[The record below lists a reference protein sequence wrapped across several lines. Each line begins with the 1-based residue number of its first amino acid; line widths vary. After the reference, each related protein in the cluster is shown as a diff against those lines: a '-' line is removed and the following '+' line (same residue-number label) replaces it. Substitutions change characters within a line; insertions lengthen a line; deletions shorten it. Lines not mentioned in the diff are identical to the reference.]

1 MGIFD
6 RMGRV
11 ISSNVNA
18 LLDRAENPRKSIDLL
33 IDEMKEQI
41 RRAREEVVA
50 AVAAEK
56 QIKKKVEE
64 LDAEAERWTRR
75 AELALTNGDEALA
88 REALVQKQRV
98 VAERD
103 RAEASRAEQRGA
115 ALQMKREL
123 ERMEQRQKELEARKG
138 TIAVRASQARGGG
151 GPTGL
156 GAKGGTSAFD
166 EFRRMEEK
174 IEAVETEATVARE
187 VDELFDDTKQRSG
200 MSRDELEARFAAL
213 EAGQPPEVT
222 QPAGTSAVDREL
234 EAMKSRI
241 RVKE

>member
-11 ISSNVNA
+11 ISSNVHA
-18 LLDRAENPRKSIDLL
+18 LLDKAENPRKSIELL
-33 IDEMKEQI
+33 IEEMKEQI

-56 QIKKKVEE
+56 QLKKKVEE

-75 AELALTNGDEALA
+75 AELALTGNDEALA

-103 RAEASRAEQRGA
+103 GAEARRAEQRGA

-123 ERMEQRQKELEARKG
+123 ERMEERLKDLEARKG
-138 TIAVRASQARGGG
+138 TIAARASHARAGGG
-151 GPTGL
+151 ATDL
-156 GAKGGTSAFD
+156 GAKGGPSAFD

-174 IEAVETEATVARE
+174 IDAVETEATVARE
-187 VDELFDDTKQRSG
+187 VEELFDDTKQRSG
-200 MSRDELEARFAAL
+200 MSRDELEARFAEL
-213 EAGQPPEVT
+213 EAGVPVQPK
-222 QPAGTSAVDREL
+222 QPAAESAVDREL
-234 EAMKSRI
+234 AALKSRI